1 MSPSGHFPPAPTRNL
16 PQDAVDRPLAGF
28 TRASAVVGSVG
39 SSYDDAAGIR
49 PGILAR

>member
-1 MSPSGHFPPAPTRNL
+1 MLDRPAPAGQK
-16 PQDAVDRPLAGF
+16 PIGAACSGF